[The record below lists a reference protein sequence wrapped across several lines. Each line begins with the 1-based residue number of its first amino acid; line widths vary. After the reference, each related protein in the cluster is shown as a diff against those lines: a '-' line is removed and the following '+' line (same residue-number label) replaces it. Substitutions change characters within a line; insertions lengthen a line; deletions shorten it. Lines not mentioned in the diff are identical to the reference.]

1 MNRKKLFAVL
11 AAVSIASA
19 SAAPVFADQ
28 KTTSVP
34 GAETEAAAAETE
46 VMTEIDQEA
55 LLKNIGYKEGNL
67 NKNGWFSEYFGLEY
81 IPGDHQTMGL
91 EENKAIQEYYKR
103 NGEDKMV
110 SSSELVSSIDID
122 NSIQLMAETNA
133 KSERAEDI
141 LKSYMDLE
149 AMEDSSNIADMKLGD
164 MVFKTAA
171 GKVDGED
178 VTLGVSTDKEGV
190 VLVFKARYDS
200 DVHMKQLFGCFK
212 KLDVKDMEKAGFTP
226 SDTFMTDTE
235 SGTEKEQ

>member
-1 MNRKKLFAVL
+1 MNRMKLFTVL

-19 SAAPVFADQ
+19 SAVPAFSASKTVVAPAV
-28 KTTSVP
+28 
-34 GAETEAAAAETE
+34 ETEAAAETE
-46 VMTEIDQEA
+46 AMTEIDPAA
-55 LLKNIGYKEGNL
+55 LLKNIGYREGSL

-81 IPGDHQTMGL
+81 IPGDHQVMGL

-133 KSERAEDI
+133 KSENAEDV

-149 AMEDSSNIADMKLGD
+149 AMEDSGNITEMKLGD

-171 GKVDGED
+171 GKVDDAD

-200 DVHMKQLFGCFK
+200 DAHMKQLFGCFK
-212 KLDVKDMEKAGFTP
+212 KLDATDMEKAGFTP
-226 SDTFMTDTE
+226 SKEKMSETE
-235 SGTEKEQ
+235 SGTEK

>member
-1 MNRKKLFAVL
+1 MNRKSLVAVL

-19 SAAPVFADQ
+19 SAAPVFAAP
-28 KTTSVP
+28 KAAAASV
-34 GAETEAAAAETE
+34 AETEASAAETE
-46 VMTEIDQEA
+46 AMTEIDSDA
-55 LLKNIGYKEGNL
+55 LLKNIGYKEGSL

-103 NGEDKMV
+103 NGDDKMV

-133 KSERAEDI
+133 KSESAEDI
-141 LKSYMDLE
+141 LKNYMDLE
-149 AMEDSSNIADMKLGD
+149 AMEDSSDIADTKLGD

-200 DVHMKQLFGCFK
+200 DAHMKQLLECFK
-212 KLDVKDMEKAGFTP
+212 KLDAADMEKAGVTP
-226 SDTFMTDTE
+226 SKALASETE